1 MTRIARCCT
10 PLILVLFL
18 FGSAV
23 AQDNTRNWNN
33 GHVVVVTHVDTK
45 TGMFNAYINDLNNV
59 WRKFLEE
66 QKKDG
71 SVVAYGMYANSFA
84 REGEPDL
91 ILTVTYRDWAAFDRG
106 PDYFDELSKK
116 LAGGPDKMR
125 DAALDRDT
133 LREIGSTMV
142 LQQVRFN
149 DEE

>member
-1 MTRIARCCT
+1 MTHLRSIISS
-10 PLILVLFL
+10 LLLGILL
-18 FGSAV
+18 FGPAL
-23 AQDNTRNWNN
+23 AQDNTRNWKD
-33 GHVVVVTHVDTK
+33 GHVVVVTHVETK

-59 WRKFLEE
+59 WRKFLDE

-71 SVVAYGMYANSFA
+71 SVIGYGMYSNSFA

-116 LAGGPDKMR
+116 LAGGPEKMR
-125 DAALDRDT
+125 EKAIDREALRK
-133 LREIGSTMV
+133 ISSTMV